1 MRNRIVFSSLVSSLV
16 LALALTAGCYS
27 SSGQAPPPS
36 PSPAPAPGATE
47 PSPAPDP
54 GAAAACEPTG
64 CSNTI
69 CAEAGKGVMST
80 CEFKAEYACY
90 SKAKCEKQA
99 DGSCGWTRSADFD
112 ACIAAGGPK

>member
-1 MRNRIVFSSLVSSLV
+1 MRNRIASCTLVPSLL
-16 LALALTAGCYS
+16 LALALAAGCYS

-36 PSPAPAPGATE
+36 PSPAPAPA
-47 PSPAPDP
+47 PAPSEP
-54 GAAAACEPTG
+54 PPAASADCEPTG

-99 DGSCGWTRSADFD
+99 NGACGWTRTADFE
-112 ACIAAGGPK
+112 ACLAASAK